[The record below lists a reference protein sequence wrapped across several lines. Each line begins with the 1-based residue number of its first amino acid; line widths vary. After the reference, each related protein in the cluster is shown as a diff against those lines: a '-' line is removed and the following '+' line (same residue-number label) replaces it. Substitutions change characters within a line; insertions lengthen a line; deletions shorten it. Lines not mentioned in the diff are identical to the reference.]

1 MVTRE
6 RLTPRQAIVVLDV
19 PPQPELPASLAG
31 NTGDQRPDL
40 QPYAL
45 LDVIGTLVGVD
56 GASISVVCP
65 SHVRARTLQAAL
77 PAGVDVL
84 TPDPA
89 RLATEGA
96 LIWGLQHL
104 LDRNFSRIVAIAGDS
119 IAVPSRVVAT
129 ALGSLSTA
137 DLAIGLTL
145 QAGIYLV
152 GIRDQSG
159 ITLLLEAGAAPNW
172 SMLDPRILRER
183 TRPPDAVVRQVE
195 SRMRLSELTTP
206 DMIRHA
212 LRDSAALAP
221 RMTAALAGEHLEFL
235 C

>member
-19 PPQPELPASLAG
+19 PPQPALPASLVG
-31 NTGDQRPDL
+31 NTDDQRPDL

-65 SHVRARTLQAAL
+65 SNVRARTLQAAL

-84 TPDPA
+84 TPDPVS
-89 RLATEGA
+89 LATEGG

-104 LDRNFSRIVAIAGDS
+104 LDRDFSRIVAIAGDS

-137 DLAIGLTL
+137 DLAIGQTL

-152 GIRDQSG
+152 GVRDQSG
-159 ITLLLEAGAAPNW
+159 ITLLIEAGAAPNW
-172 SMLDPRILRER
+172 SMLDPRVLRER
-183 TRPPDAVVRQVE
+183 ARPSDAVVRQVE

-206 DMIRHA
+206 EMIRHA

-221 RMTAALAGEHLEFL
+221 RMTAALAGEPFEFL
-235 C
+235 S